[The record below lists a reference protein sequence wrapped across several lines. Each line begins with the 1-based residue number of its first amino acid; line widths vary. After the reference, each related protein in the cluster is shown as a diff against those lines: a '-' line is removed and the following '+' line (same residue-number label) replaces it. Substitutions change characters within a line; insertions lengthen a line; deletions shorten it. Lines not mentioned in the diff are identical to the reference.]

1 MGRYSLLQGIKLT
14 TGLVQ
19 SYIDNRPQAV
29 AYEVTLSC
37 NCNCRHCDLGGSI
50 KGEKQMQPKEYEDLT
65 HHFKPLVAQ
74 ITGGEALLRRDIVAI
89 VKAIKR
95 GGARF
100 IVLQTNGVLLNE
112 DNYLQLRG
120 EGVDQFSVSLDFPD
134 ERHDEFR
141 RRPGLYRHLEQ
152 TLPRLSKFGF
162 GNITF
167 NTAITKAN
175 LKDILSLAK
184 KAADWGVYI
193 SYSAYTA
200 LRTGN
205 KDYCLRKGEDL
216 EILRQAINKL
226 VILTKQDT
234 HVTNPACSLRNTL
247 QFFEQGYM
255 PNCMAGTRSLVVMPD
270 GNLVPCAFQR
280 TKYTTRKEMIED
292 LAPNNQC
299 GNCYVGIR
307 AYCEMSFLNHVK
319 NLPAYI
325 RQLTFH

>member
-1 MGRYSLLQGIKLT
+1 
-14 TGLVQ
+14 
-19 SYIDNRPQAV
+19 
-29 AYEVTLSC
+29 
-37 NCNCRHCDLGGSI
+37 
-50 KGEKQMQPKEYEDLT
+50 MQPEDYEGLT
-65 HHFKPLVAQ
+65 HHFKPLVVQ

-89 VKAIKR
+89 VKAVKR
-95 GGARF
+95 GGTRF

-112 DNYLQLRG
+112 SNYLQLRG

-141 RRPGLYRHLEQ
+141 GRPGLYKHLEQ

-162 GNITF
+162 GDITF
-167 NTAITKAN
+167 NTAISRAN
-175 LKDILSLAK
+175 LKDILSLAR
-184 KAADWGVYI
+184 KAADWGVHI

-205 KDYCLRKGEDL
+205 KDYCLHKGEDL
-216 EILRQAINKL
+216 ESLRQVIDKL

-234 HVTNPACSLRNTL
+234 HVTNPECSLQNTL
-247 QFFEQGYM
+247 RFFEQGYM
-255 PNCMAGTRSLVVMPD
+255 PNCMAGTRSFVVMPD
-270 GNLVPCAFQR
+270 GSLVPCAFRR
-280 TKYTTRKEMIED
+280 TKYTTRREMMEGV
-292 LAPNNQC
+292 AQTSKC

-307 AYCEMSFLNHVK
+307 SYCEMSFLSHVK